1 MSALQIVLV
10 VIALELVTLLGL
22 FAAVVAAHVRRSG
35 VKIRR
40 LRRLWVRL
48 LPEALEGR
56 RQPTVRIRE
65 TIVSDAG
72 FKAFQGFLDEQLRHL
87 GSGSPLRL
95 RHLSRTLDFTRRLQ
109 RQLAESRDPLER
121 AAAAKTLGRLRE
133 RMSHEAVAELLHSDD
148 PAVVLA
154 AGYASASFR
163 DPSFFLPVFQ
173 AVYKG
178 TRITLHGIAEL
189 LSRFEEGVCPV
200 IHELLDD
207 LIARYSETDPL
218 RPLDPD
224 RQVDRSDQAVQV
236 VMVDL
241 LAFFAYRPAGPTLLR
256 LLQLSEHEEV
266 LIHIVKA
273 LAKIG
278 DAAAIP
284 SLGELLNHP
293 NWVVR
298 GQAVQ
303 ALATL
308 EAVDTIPLV
317 HALLEDEDLRVRVYA
332 RKTLDSLKE
341 LQPPAAWEDTVWEEA
356 YA

>member
-1 MSALQIVLV
+1 MSVLDIVLL
-10 VIALELVTLLGL
+10 VIALELLTLLGL
-22 FAAVVAAHVRRSG
+22 LVGLVTMHVRRSG
-35 VKIRR
+35 TKIRR

-48 LPEALEGR
+48 LREALEGR
-56 RQPTVRIRE
+56 RRPTTRIRE
-65 TIVSDAG
+65 TMVSDANL
-72 FKAFQGFLDEQLRHL
+72 KAFHGFLDEQLREL
-87 GSGSPLRL
+87 GDGSPLQI
-95 RHLSRTLDFTRRLQ
+95 RHLSRTLDFTRHLQ
-109 RQLAESRDPLER
+109 HQLAESRDPLER

-133 RMSHEAVAELLHSDD
+133 RMSREAVAELLHSDD

-163 DPSFFLPVFQ
+163 DPSVFLPVFR

-200 IHELLDD
+200 IHELLDE
-207 LIARYSETDPL
+207 LVVRYSETDPL

-224 RQVDRSDQAVQV
+224 REVDRSDQAAQV

-241 LAFFAYRPAGPTLLR
+241 LAFFAYRPAAPTLLR
-256 LLQLSEHEEV
+256 LLWLSEHDEV

-278 DAAAIP
+278 DATAIP
-284 SLGELLNHP
+284 SLGAMLTHS
-293 NWVVR
+293 NWVLR
-298 GQAVQ
+298 SQAVQ
-303 ALATL
+303 ALAAL
-308 EAVDTIPLV
+308 EAVETVPLV

-332 RKTLDSLKE
+332 RNALDCLKDIELPTL
-341 LQPPAAWEDTVWEEA
+341 WEEA

>member
-10 VIALELVTLLGL
+10 VIALELVALLGL
-22 FAAVVAAHVRRSG
+22 FVGLVTMHVRRSG
-35 VKIRR
+35 TKIRR

-56 RQPTVRIRE
+56 RQPTARIRE
-65 TIVSDAG
+65 TIVSGAG
-72 FKAFQGFLDEQLRHL
+72 FKAFHGFLDEQLRGL
-87 GSGSPLRL
+87 GDGSPLQL
-95 RHLSRTLDFTRRLQ
+95 RHLSRTLGFTKRLQ
-109 RQLAESRDPLER
+109 CQLAKSRDPLER

-133 RMSHEAVAELLHSDD
+133 RMSREAVAELLHSDD

-200 IHELLDD
+200 IHGLLDE
-207 LIARYSETDPL
+207 LITRYSETDPL

-224 RQVDRSDQAVQV
+224 REVDRSDQAAQV

-241 LAFFAYRPAGPTLLR
+241 LAFFAYRPAASTLLR

-278 DAAAIP
+278 DATAIP
-284 SLGELLNHP
+284 SLSELLAHP
-293 NWVVR
+293 NWVIR
-298 GQAVQ
+298 SQAVQ
-303 ALATL
+303 ALAAL

-332 RKTLDSLKE
+332 RKTLDSLREVE
-341 LQPPAAWEDTVWEEA
+341 LPAIWEDTVWEEA